1 MGIFTIENLLELGL
15 LIATVAYACMTL
27 LIININKRQVKL
39 QHEAFEL
46 EAFMHAVNFM
56 EEVRADRAIIR
67 TYIKSSKK
75 WSDMKKDGK
84 LDNLDKVCR
93 AFDVLGLLDRHKLV
107 NQDLVDRFY
116 APPLVQ
122 LWEGMMGS
130 YVDELRKPENRG
142 KTHYW
147 ELDSFYRRVQNV
159 PQKHPGVT
167 GLADWPLHPRNND
180 FNN

>member
-1 MGIFTIENLLELGL
+1 MFTIQNVLEFGSLL
-15 LIATVAYACMTL
+15 AYAIMTG
-27 LIININKRQVKL
+27 LIIRNSKYQVKL

-46 EAFMHAVNFM
+46 ESFMHAVKFM
-56 EEVRADRAIIR
+56 EEVRPDRAIIR
-67 TYIKSSKK
+67 TYIQRNKT

-84 LDNLDKVCR
+84 LENLDKVCR

-107 NQDLVDRFY
+107 DPDLIDRFY

-122 LWEGMMGS
+122 LWDGIMGN

-142 KTHYW
+142 KIHFW

-159 PQKHPGVT
+159 PPKHPGIT
-167 GLADWPLHPRNND
+167 GRPDWPLHPRNISLT
-180 FNN
+180 